1 MFIYKLITRLSN
13 KYKIDLLL
21 NTSFNLD
28 KMPIVNTPGEALS
41 AFFASG
47 MDYLVLEKFIVYKDK
62 F

>member
-41 AFFASG
+41 AF
-47 MDYLVLEKFIVYKDK
+47 LLLECGLFS